1 MPPSSA
7 SSNATVLKILLYFLS
22 FLADKAAACATLRAA
37 FDTQP
42 QNWTLL
48 DCNIECCTGHNCN
61 NQNVTVVP
69 PTAASTPT
77 PAQHGNTTAHNQN
90 VTVVP
95 PTAAS
100 TPTPAQHGN
109 TTAHNQNV
117 TVVPPTAASTPTP
130 APHGNT
136 TAHNQNVTDAAPPS
150 TASTPTTSTPT
161 SEPHGNSCCN
171 MSKTRASTKPEFL
184 TCLLK

>member
-1 MPPSSA
+1 MMICLQPFAFIHSMFGYLHQMRA
-7 SSNATVLKILLYFLS
+7 VTLLFWNYYFTSCLFS
-22 FLADKAAACATLRAA
+22 DKAAACATLRAA

-77 PAQHGNTTAHNQN
+77 P
-90 VTVVP
+90 
-95 PTAAS
+95 
-100 TPTPAQHGN
+100 
-109 TTAHNQNV
+109 
-117 TVVPPTAASTPTP
+117 
-130 APHGNT
+130 
-136 TAHNQNVTDAAPPS
+136 
-150 TASTPTTSTPT
+150 STPT

-171 MSKTRASTKPEFL
+171 MSKTRASMKPEFL
-184 TCLLK
+184 TSLLKWNYKKLYSDVFSLVLHCFHELC

>member
-1 MPPSSA
+1 MIGIHRTQFDHSC
-7 SSNATVLKILLYFLS
+7 IDLLSLAIWSRVFWRGGQVKALHIPFISMFGYLHQMRAVTLLFWNYYFTSRLFS
-22 FLADKAAACATLRAA
+22 DKAAACATLRAA

-77 PAQHGNTTAHNQN
+77 P
-90 VTVVP
+90 
-95 PTAAS
+95 
-100 TPTPAQHGN
+100 
-109 TTAHNQNV
+109 
-117 TVVPPTAASTPTP
+117 
-130 APHGNT
+130 
-136 TAHNQNVTDAAPPS
+136 
-150 TASTPTTSTPT
+150 STPT

-171 MSKTRASTKPEFL
+171 MSKTRARMKPEFL
-184 TCLLK
+184 TSLLKWNYKKLCSDVFSLVLHCFHELC